1 LREKK
6 VVTTAKSELKIV
18 RYFLAAGF
26 LVPCLLY
33 LVIVVGDLRI
43 QGWWIWMLL
52 VPWPTFALM
61 MSGEA
66 GGGTTGQA
74 IAF

>member
-26 LVPCLLY
+26 LIPCLLY

-61 MSGEA
+61 MSAEA
-66 GGGTTGQA
+66 
-74 IAF
+74 